1 MDATDKDIVFL
12 DDIVDIPGRFMRD
25 FKVFDAMT
33 AGVHNKGFI
42 QLYLIQKNNPKKR
55 FMIWNHPAEGSQD
68 RLMQQAK
75 EYLHDSVLI
84 EMYLAGYLITRGLP
98 YV

>member
-1 MDATDKDIVFL
+1 MDTADKDVVFL
-12 DDIVDIPGRFMRD
+12 EDIVDIPGRFMNN
-25 FKVFDAMT
+25 FKGFDAIT
-33 AGVHNKGFI
+33 AGVHNKGYI
-42 QLYLIQKNNPKKR
+42 RLYLIKKDDPKKR
-55 FMIWNHPAEGSQD
+55 FMIWDHPAKGSQD

-84 EMYLAGYLITRGLP
+84 EIYLAGYIITRGLP